1 MAAYQV
7 RLLRVWTLPTV
18 SHSKNNTIHELELF
32 RPNRLNLPH
41 FNTLRTGDA
50 DLRF

>member
-1 MAAYQV
+1 MGYAIFNAC
-7 RLLRVWTLPTV
+7 RKLPASNGKLSDTGK
-18 SHSKNNTIHELELF
+18 HAGRFEF
-32 RPNRLNLPH
+32 H